1 MLSSAPSP
9 SLLLSFAPVPSS
21 GYASWSWTGSSGS
34 YSVGVLVASGATS
47 GSVSVGAVGLDSGVD
62 DSFEFASVSAAAV
75 GSVADGAVVTS
86 SEVAVSYAG

>member
-1 MLSSAPSP
+1 MLSSAPS
-9 SLLLSFAPVPSS
+9 SSFLLSFAPVPSS
-21 GYASWSWTGSSGS
+21 GYASWSWTGSSFS

-62 DSFEFASVSAAAV
+62 DSFGFASVYAAV
-75 GSVADGAVVTS
+75 GSVADGAVATS